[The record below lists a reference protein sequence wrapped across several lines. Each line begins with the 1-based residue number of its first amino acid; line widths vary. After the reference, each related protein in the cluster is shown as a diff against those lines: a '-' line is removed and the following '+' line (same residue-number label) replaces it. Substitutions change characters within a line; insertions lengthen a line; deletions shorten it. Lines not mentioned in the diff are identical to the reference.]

1 MKKHKI
7 GLVLGGGGAKGAYQ
21 AGALKAM
28 KEANLIKNITYVSA
42 NSIGTINDLMFMS
55 DKIDESYD
63 IWLKINKKQAL
74 SLRKKTEKNPG
85 DKFGLF
91 SRQGIVELLKNNVDF
106 DKVSNSK
113 RHLYIT
119 AYNKDLEKLEY
130 FCCDKK
136 NQNEIISYALAS
148 SAIPYIYAPVKID
161 KYFYHDGYK
170 DNVPIEI
177 LKKQGCDIIIV
188 MGLNPNYL
196 PSEEIL
202 KDIKVIDFT
211 PPFLLGTSKFS
222 SLDFKASNINF
233 RIKNGYEVAKKI
245 IAENF
250 SNPNSPFYHKK
261 GVLARFKRFIFRN
274 QYNVKGKND
283 FYYRLKEFQQIGKLN
298 EKEVNKQL

>member
-1 MKKHKI
+1 
-7 GLVLGGGGAKGAYQ
+7 
-21 AGALKAM
+21 
-28 KEANLIKNITYVSA
+28 
-42 NSIGTINDLMFMS
+42 
-55 DKIDESYD
+55 
-63 IWLKINKKQAL
+63 
-74 SLRKKTEKNPG
+74 
-85 DKFGLF
+85 
-91 SRQGIVELLKNNVDF
+91 
-106 DKVSNSK
+106 
-113 RHLYIT
+113 
-119 AYNKDLEKLEY
+119 
-130 FCCDKK
+130 
-136 NQNEIISYALAS
+136 
-148 SAIPYIYAPVKID
+148 
-161 KYFYHDGYK
+161 
-170 DNVPIEI
+170 
-177 LKKQGCDIIIV
+177 

-211 PPFLLGTSKFS
+211 PPFLLGTSKLS
-222 SLDFKASNINF
+222 SLDFKESNINF